1 MVIVDPTVDIAQQTL
16 PPFDKDAAL
25 QDFGVTSLVEF
36 APHKNKGLGATC
48 EPSGLCLVH
57 RQRIT
62 EEIVEVG
69 HPLVDQRVGLCHWV
83 LFKLHDFGA
92 GWSRRLISPRG

>member
-1 MVIVDPTVDIAQQTL
+1 MVIVDPTMDIAQQTL

-48 EPSGLCLVH
+48 EPSGLYPLCELVYGDKQVCIALGCPLERSNQIEPLDHEWPRDGDHLECL
-57 RQRIT
+57 
-62 EEIVEVG
+62 G
-69 HPLVDQRVGLCHWV
+69 
-83 LFKLHDFGA
+83 
-92 GWSRRLISPRG
+92 